1 MREMLT
7 DKGNLLLDLMFT
19 KYDMYRYSNR
29 EYLTMSLKEEYYEK
43 IKTIKLIDYSF
54 VDHIIF
60 DNEFYISGYINSGF
74 FNLIPVFKI
83 DKHLYDEFFF
93 YHDYSL
99 EDYNSFYY
107 IVKMKGDFLKK
118 IPIFALDFSTL
129 KFNYDIKGMI
139 FNPDMNY
146 LGNEYNF
153 YMELLDFCNHGEID
167 ILEYMWEQELISI

>member
-83 DKHLYDEFFF
+83 DKHL
-93 YHDYSL
+93 
-99 EDYNSFYY
+99 
-107 IVKMKGDFLKK
+107 
-118 IPIFALDFSTL
+118 
-129 KFNYDIKGMI
+129 
-139 FNPDMNY
+139 
-146 LGNEYNF
+146 
-153 YMELLDFCNHGEID
+153 
-167 ILEYMWEQELISI
+167 